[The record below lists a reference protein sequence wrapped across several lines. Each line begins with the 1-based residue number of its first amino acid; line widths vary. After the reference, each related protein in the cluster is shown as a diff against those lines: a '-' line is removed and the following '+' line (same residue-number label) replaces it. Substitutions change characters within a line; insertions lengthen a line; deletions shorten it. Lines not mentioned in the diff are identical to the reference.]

1 MKILFLDFDGVLNT
15 DRYQAVLHSQ
25 ALPTS
30 DEFGALFDPD
40 AVASLRAIIDAVPD
54 LKIVIESSWKALGIN
69 TMRRM
74 WEVRSLPGEVYD
86 ISPHID
92 NDELLLSVDLDDPE
106 AFSKLEGLGKGGEI
120 QAWMDAHHEEVEAYV
135 IVDDV
140 DEFQGELGDHLVVTD
155 PREGLTN
162 SKAIEAVRRLKGV
175 SKGQEKAKK
184 DEKQSYQVAGET
196 PERHSF

>member
-1 MKILFLDFDGVLNT
+1 MRVLFLDFDGVLNT
-15 DRYQAVLHSQ
+15 DRYQADLHSQ

-40 AVASLRAIIDAVPD
+40 AVASLRAIIDVVPD
-54 LKIVIESSWKALGIN
+54 LKIVIESSWKAIGLSA
-69 TMRRM
+69 MRQM
-74 WEVRSLPGEVYD
+74 WIARGLPGKVYD
-86 ISPHID
+86 ITPHID

-120 QAWMDAHHEEVEAYV
+120 KAWLDAHGEEVETYV
-135 IVDDV
+135 ILDDV
-140 DEFQGELGDHLVVTD
+140 NEFRGDLGDHLVVTD

-162 SKAIEAVRRLKGV
+162 AKAIEAVRRLKGG
-175 SKGQEKAKK
+175 SKGQEKATK
-184 DEKQSYQVAGET
+184 DEKQSNQAPGGT